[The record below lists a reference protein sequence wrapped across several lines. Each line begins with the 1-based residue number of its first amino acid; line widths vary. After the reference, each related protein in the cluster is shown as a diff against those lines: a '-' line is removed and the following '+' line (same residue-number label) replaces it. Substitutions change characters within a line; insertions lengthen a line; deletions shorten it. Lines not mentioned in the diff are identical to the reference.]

1 MRGGQLRSYS
11 LISRPICRT
20 RNAYGGCVRRR
31 PFFSGACRDFWVE
44 SPYTFCHSFFLQ
56 AGIAL
61 FAGADIS
68 MVLGQSALPVS
79 HRQIQEKYI
88 CLNESHRFH
97 AGMSIATNEIL
108 PYDIRNWTKSC
119 P

>member
-1 MRGGQLRSYS
+1 MAAVFAG
-11 LISRPICRT
+11 
-20 RNAYGGCVRRR
+20 R

-44 SPYTFCHSFFLQ
+44 SPYTFCHNFFLQ

-68 MVLGQSALPVS
+68 MVLGQSASPVS

-97 AGMSIATNEIL
+97 AGMSIATNGIL
-108 PYDIRNWTKSC
+108 PYDIRNRTKSC

>member
-1 MRGGQLRSYS
+1 MAAVFAG
-11 LISRPICRT
+11 
-20 RNAYGGCVRRR
+20 R

-68 MVLGQSALPVS
+68 MVLGSL
-79 HRQIQEKYI
+79 RCLFRTGKY
-88 CLNESHRFH
+88 R
-97 AGMSIATNEIL
+97 
-108 PYDIRNWTKSC
+108 KSTSV
-119 P
+119 